1 MSEIL
6 YAASPAAVEEL
17 MDGGGEFAPPAT
29 LLGHLTEAQATA
41 VLPGSPYSIAQV
53 VSHMH
58 WNLCSSLAG
67 ARREAHARPGHLDD
81 TFTPIA
87 PGSWR
92 GLVEAFLAGIEE
104 CKRVAIEQKDA
115 FSPAR
120 DDTNI
125 AYDLAETALHNA
137 YHFGQIVLLRR
148 MQGLWPP
155 AGGDPNDF

>member
-17 MDGGGEFAPPAT
+17 MDGGGEFAPPSS
-29 LLGHLTEAQATA
+29 LLSDLTEEQAVA
-41 VLPGSPYSIAQV
+41 VPPGAPYSIAQV

-58 WNLCSSLAG
+58 WNLRSSLAAVG
-67 ARREAHARPGHLDD
+67 QEAHPGPEHLDD
-81 TFTPIA
+81 TFAPIA
-87 PGSWR
+87 PGSWK

-104 CKRVAIEQKDA
+104 CKRVAAEKKDA
-115 FSPAR
+115 VSPAR
-120 DDTNI
+120 DDTNVD
-125 AYDLAETALHNA
+125 YDLAETALHNA

-148 MQGLWPP
+148 MQRLWPP